1 MGKIKDNNKSG
12 KTHILTEREV
22 NYLRILN
29 AALNFNTWKDK
40 IISGFLYYVCT
51 NRFGY
56 TEDQNLIFEIDL
68 ESDKNELKVKE
79 IPTAA
84 IAEATKQLTDQ

>member
-1 MGKIKDNNKSG
+1 MGKIKDGAKLG
-12 KTHILTEREV
+12 KVFALTEREM

-29 AALNFNTWKDK
+29 ASLQFNTWKDK

-56 TEDQNLIFEIDL
+56 PETANLIFEIDL
-68 ESDKNELKVKE
+68 DNDKNELIVKE
-79 IPTAA
+79 IPDKAVKDA
-84 IAEATKQLTDQ
+84 LKKLQ